1 VTLAGALLGFVGAF
15 LPWAT
20 ASTDF
25 GRFDQ
30 SGFDGGDGKLT
41 LVGSLAVGVLALCF
55 LRRRA
60 SYTVPVSIVVGILG
74 LGVFAV
80 GVYDAHDIQDKINQL
95 SSDDFSISASVGSGV
110 WITILAGIAIMTGA
124 ILVCVLRRPRRTAGA

>member
-1 VTLAGALLGFVGAF
+1 LIGAF

-20 ASTDF
+20 AATDF

-41 LVGSLAVGVLALCF
+41 LIASLAVGVLALCF

-60 SYTVPVSIVVGILG
+60 SYTVPVAIVVAILG

-80 GVYDAHDIQDKINQL
+80 GVYDAQDIQRAINQL
-95 SSDDFSISASVGSGV
+95 PTDEFSITASVGSGV
-110 WITILAGIAIMTGA
+110 WVTVIAGIVIITGA
-124 ILVCVLRRPRRTAGA
+124 VLVLLLKARPVPAVGA